1 MADEDA
7 GEPDTPDNG
16 QESTEAPP
24 PDPIAERDRT
34 IEELTADLKRLQA
47 EFENYKKRAVKE
59 GTERAKVGVEALLR
73 DLLAV
78 MDTLDKALED
88 AARSDYPGPLRKGV
102 EGIGR
107 QLIQTLQRQ
116 GLREV
121 RTDGRFDP
129 FEHEALQR
137 EEREDLEE
145 GTVIDVYQKGYA
157 VGPRVIRAAKV
168 KVSTRKMETEETHD
182 NTGSQTGNRGE

>member
-24 PDPIAERDRT
+24 PDPITERDRT

-88 AARSDYPGPLRKGV
+88 AARNDYPEPLRKGV

-121 RTDGRFDP
+121 RTNGRFDP